1 MGAQLKTILAKRKV
15 LIPTVAVAAA
25 LVLAFLIFVSRSN
38 KPAEAAPR
46 PIDVQV
52 VKVEQ
57 KDVPV
62 YNEWIGTTEG
72 MVNADIRPQVS
83 GYLLRQAYKEGSF
96 VKKGQLLFEIDPR
109 PFQAAFDQAQGQV
122 AQFQGQLEQANSQVK
137 QAEAQVAQANSQLLQ
152 AQAQLAQAR
161 ANQVKTQ
168 LDVNKY
174 APLLEQ
180 KAVTQQDYDNA
191 AQSNDVA
198 KAQVKAADAGIET
211 ARAQLRAASAQVGT
225 AKATVKAAE
234 GQVENAK
241 AGVRT
246 AQLNLSFT
254 RIISPI
260 DGIAGLAQAQ
270 VGNLVNTQS
279 AALTT
284 VSTVDPIKIYFTL
297 SEQQYLYF
305 NKAGLINARSGAS
318 VAQIELELILADGS
332 TFPQKGNFYFAD
344 RQVDEKTGAI
354 RMAGLFPNP
363 ENVLRPG
370 QYGRVRAE
378 ANLEAQGALVR
389 AAKAAY
395 FPRISLTGN
404 LGFQSNQLSNLFT
417 GASGAWSFIPQITAP
432 IFTAGRLKSNVK
444 FAKAQQELALVQYQQ
459 TIQTAFR
466 EVSDALVQYR
476 KVTEIRAQQELLVTT
491 LQDRSRLAHLRYE
504 GGVDSLLNA
513 LDADRELFNAELSL
527 AQTKRNE
534 LLSLVQLYKAL
545 GGGWQ
550 Q

>member
-1 MGAQLKTILAKRKV
+1 MRALLKTILAKRKV
-15 LIPTVAVAAA
+15 LIPMVAVAAA

-52 VKVEQ
+52 VKVQQ

-62 YNEWIGTTEG
+62 YNEWIGSTEG
-72 MVNADIRPQVS
+72 ITNADIKPQVS
-83 GYLLRQAYKEGSF
+83 GYLLRQDYKEGSV

-109 PFQAAFDQAQGQV
+109 PFQAALDQAQGQL
-122 AQFQGQLEQANSQVK
+122 AQFLGQLEQVSSQVK
-137 QAEAQVAQANSQLLQ
+137 QAEAQVAQSNSQLLQ
-152 AQAQLAQAR
+152 AQAQLAQAQ
-161 ANQVKTQ
+161 ANQIKTQ

-191 AQSNDVA
+191 AQANAVS
-198 KAQVKAADAGIET
+198 KAQVTAAEAGVET
-211 ARAQLRAASAQVGT
+211 ARAQLRAANAQVIT
-225 AKATVKAAE
+225 AKATVKATE
-234 GQVENAK
+234 GQIENAK

-246 AQLNLSFT
+246 AELNLSFT

-332 TFPQKGNFYFAD
+332 TFPQKGSFYFAD

-370 QYGRVRAE
+370 QYGRVRA
-378 ANLEAQGALVR
+378 V
-389 AAKAAY
+389 
-395 FPRISLTGN
+395 
-404 LGFQSNQLSNLFT
+404 
-417 GASGAWSFIPQITAP
+417 TA
-432 IFTAGRLKSNVK
+432 TK
-444 FAKAQQELALVQYQQ
+444 Y
-459 TIQTAFR
+459 
-466 EVSDALVQYR
+466 DALLVPQR
-476 KVTEIRAQQELLVTT
+476 AVTELQGTYQVAVVGGDNKVEIRTVKVGDRADSNWIIEDGLKAGESVIVEG
-491 LQDRSRLAHLRYE
+491 LQKVRPGA
-504 GGVDSLLNA
+504 VVNPKP
-513 LDADRELFNAELSL
+513 LS
-527 AQTKRNE
+527 K
-534 LLSLVQLYKAL
+534 
-545 GGGWQ
+545 G
-550 Q
+550 

>member
-1 MGAQLKTILAKRKV
+1 MKWQFFKFEARTRNEVFMRAALRKILRRRKV
-15 LIPTVAVAAA
+15 LISTIIVAIVLILVA
-25 LVLAFLIFVSRSN
+25 LIVAGRSS
-38 KPAEAAPR
+38 KPAQAAPR
-46 PIDVQV
+46 PLDVEVVQV
-52 VKVEQ
+52 ERQ
-57 KDVPV
+57 DVPI
-62 YNEWIGTTEG
+62 YSEWIGTTDG
-72 MVNADIRPQVS
+72 MVNADIKAQVS
-83 GYLLRQAYKEGSF
+83 GYLLRKDYKEGSF

-109 PFQAAFDQAQGQV
+109 PFQAALDQAQGQV

-211 ARAQLRAASAQVGT
+211 ARAQLRAANAQVGT

-241 AGVRT
+241 AGVRS

-370 QYGRVRAE
+370 QYGRVRA
-378 ANLEAQGALVR
+378 V
-389 AAKAAY
+389 
-395 FPRISLTGN
+395 
-404 LGFQSNQLSNLFT
+404 
-417 GASGAWSFIPQITAP
+417 TA
-432 IFTAGRLKSNVK
+432 TKN
-444 FAKAQQELALVQYQQ
+444 
-459 TIQTAFR
+459 
-466 EVSDALVQYR
+466 DALLVPQR
-476 KVTEIRAQQELLVTT
+476 AVTELQGTYQVAVVGGDNKVEIRTVKVG
-491 LQDRSRLAHLRYE
+491 DRA
-504 GGVDSLLNA
+504 DSNWIIEDGL
-513 LDADRELFNAELSL
+513 
-527 AQTKRNE
+527 
-534 LLSLVQLYKAL
+534 KA
-545 GGGWQ
+545 GEFKHGSHQ
-550 Q
+550 AN